1 MLVAKTCSF
10 WILARHQPV
19 QSSIA
24 LYYISL
30 LIGFGKYSIEWRPP
44 ICVCRLE
51 MELLRP
57 QYAKF
62 DPVFCKMLNVHM
74 WSPLKKFLGDFY
86 SLLGGSGKLFF
97 RGTVVSRNMWLAA
110 ENVVVM
116 GNPYVLKGSSP
127 FAEYVV
133 CRGKCGLPRK
143 MCHIF
148 WRGALWQT
156 VGEEFLNNHYVFIL
170 RDNVRKIIMKK
181 KHR

>member
-1 MLVAKTCSF
+1 MQGLF
-10 WILARHQPV
+10 WI
-19 QSSIA
+19 SIA

-30 LIGFGKYSIEWRPP
+30 LIGFGKYSIEWQPP

-62 DPVFCKMLNVHM
+62 DPVFCKMLNVRM
-74 WSPLKKFLGDFY
+74 WRPPKKILGDFY

-156 VGEEFLNNHYVFIL
+156 VGEEFLNHHYVFIL